1 MPENRGPVKIIL
13 VTGYLGAGKTTL
25 LNHILSNDRDMR
37 AAVIVNDIGEV
48 NIDEALIREGGL
60 SQADSVIPLTNGC
73 ICCTLSD
80 DLAEQLGGIAETGD
94 FDYIVIEASGI
105 CEPMPIAYTIAEF
118 CDESAEGGAPLVL
131 DNIVAVVDCARMID
145 EFDGG
150 ERLLDENLEED
161 DVESLLV
168 EQIEFCSTIVL
179 NKADLVTAEQLG
191 EVRAIVRSLQK
202 DAVMIEATQGV
213 VPLEELLDTGR
224 FTFDAVYQSAMWLD
238 IMMHAQQD
246 EGRQGAE
253 GEPDREI
260 DDGGDHGGEQG
271 HHHGG
276 HGSHG
281 CHDGDAHGH
290 AHDAHAHGHGDGH
303 GHHHHHHHGHHHHDD
318 DELEYGFS
326 SFVYARRRP
335 FDLDAFSGFAAA
347 WPNSVIRTKGMVW
360 VSEQPDVCF
369 LLEQA
374 GAQRVFMDNG
384 PFVASLPAD
393 EQARV
398 LEENPGIMARWD
410 EKCGDRQILLV
421 FIGRNMDQPAIESSL
436 DACLVDWEG

>member
-1 MPENRGPVKIIL
+1 MPDKREPVRIIL

-25 LNHILSNDRDMR
+25 LNYILSNDRNMR

-48 NIDEALIREGGL
+48 NIDESLIREGGL

-80 DLAEQLGGIAETGD
+80 DLADQLGGIAESGD

-105 CEPMPIAYTIAEF
+105 CEPMPIAYTIAAF
-118 CDESAEGGAPLVL
+118 CDDSVEGGAPLAL

-179 NKADLVTAEQLG
+179 NKTDLVTPEQLG

-202 DAVMIEATQGV
+202 DAVMVEAERGI

-224 FTFDAVYQSAMWLD
+224 FDFDAVYESATWLD
-238 IMMHAQQD
+238 IMMHAD
-246 EGRQGAE
+246 EHSGH
-253 GEPDREI
+253 
-260 DDGGDHGGEQG
+260 DDHDHDHDHE
-271 HHHGG
+271 HEHEHEHG
-276 HGSHG
+276 
-281 CHDGDAHGH
+281 
-290 AHDAHAHGHGDGH
+290 
-303 GHHHHHHHGHHHHDD
+303 HHHHGHHHHGD

-326 SFVYARRRP
+326 SFVYERRKP
-335 FDLDAFSGFAAA
+335 FDLDAFSEFAAN

-360 VSEQPDVCF
+360 VSEQPDVCY

-374 GAQRVFMDNG
+374 GAQRVFIDNG
-384 PFVASLPAD
+384 PFVASLPEE
-393 EQARV
+393 EQQKV
-398 LEENPGIMARWD
+398 LEEAPGIKNRWD
-410 EKCGDRQILLV
+410 DECGDRQILLV
-421 FIGRNMDQPAIESSL
+421 FIGRNMDREAIEADL
-436 DACLVDWEG
+436 DACLVDWQR